1 MDSIKLGN
9 KNVYPF
15 KSKQEFLEFI
25 QHKKAIL
32 IALNAEKLVRRDTA
46 LDDIINNNIGYADG
60 IGAVLALRRKGIRAI
75 KIAGAEFWL
84 DIIGRYENSKSF
96 YFIGSTSEVIDK
108 TIDKLQKDYPNID
121 IKGFRNGYFEKGEK
135 EKLTFDLKTKK
146 PDVVFVA
153 QGSPRQEILMSE
165 LMEEHPALYMGL
177 GGSFDVYSGMKKR
190 APNIYQKLG
199 LEWFYRL
206 VKEPTRIS
214 RQSSLF
220 TFLIKIIFGRV

>member
-1 MDSIKLGN
+1 MDSIKLGK
-9 KNVYPF
+9 KNIYPF
-15 KSKQEFLEFI
+15 KSKLEFLEFI

-32 IALNAEKLVRRDTA
+32 IALNAEKLVRRDTV

-96 YFIGSTSEVIDK
+96 YFIGSTSEVIEK
-108 TIDKLQKDYPNID
+108 TIGKLQKDYPNID
-121 IKGFRNGYFEKGEK
+121 IVGFRNGYFEKGEK

-165 LMEEHPALYMGL
+165 LMKEYPALYMGL
-177 GGSFDVYSGMKKR
+177 GGSFDVYAGMKKR